1 MSESVRAE
9 LGSVAEAIDG
19 YRRRLAGLAQSVDDG
34 RHDDLVSAI
43 AEAERTTGIAERTVR
58 RALRTATDR

>member
-9 LGSVAEAIDG
+9 LGSTAEAIGG
-19 YRRRLAGLAQSVDDG
+19 YRRRLAALAQSVDDG
-34 RHDDLVSAI
+34 HHDDLVAAI

-58 RALRTATDR
+58 RALRTAGGR